1 MELNEVL
8 RAFLESGEDWER
20 KNTSVKGVS
29 IIKLPGTKSR
39 APSLAIEI
47 NPVNEKGVPMKKKGV
62 MVMSGGELS
71 AFRDIFS
78 SPKVDGL
85 IRTIEEITPGK
96 RGQKSGASD
105 VLEI

>member
-1 MELNEVL
+1 MELHEVL
-8 RAFLESGEDWER
+8 RAFLEGGDDWER

-29 IIKLPGTKSR
+29 IIKLPGTKNR

-47 NPVNEKGVPMKKKGV
+47 NPVNEKGAPMKKKGV
-62 MVMSGGELS
+62 MVMSGVELN

-78 SPKVDGL
+78 NPKVDGL
-85 IRTIEEITPGK
+85 IRSIEEITPGK
-96 RGQKSGASD
+96 KGQKGGTGD

>member
-1 MELNEVL
+1 MELNEIL
-8 RAFLESGEDWER
+8 RVFLETGDDWER

-47 NPVNEKGVPMKKKGV
+47 NPVNEKGIPMKKKGV
-62 MVMSGGELS
+62 MVMSGQELS
-71 AFRDIFS
+71 AFREIFS

-85 IRTIEEITPGK
+85 IRTIEDISPGK
-96 RGQKSGASD
+96 KSHKSGAGD
-105 VLEI
+105 ILEI